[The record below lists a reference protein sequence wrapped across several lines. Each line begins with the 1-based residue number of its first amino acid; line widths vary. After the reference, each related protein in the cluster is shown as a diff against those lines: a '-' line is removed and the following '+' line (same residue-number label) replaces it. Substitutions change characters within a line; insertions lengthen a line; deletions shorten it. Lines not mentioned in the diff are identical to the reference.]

1 MSELKITQE
10 KVTAAFSEANDCPKA
25 ISILTALFGKQKP
38 DYTDYHNIKTYED
51 ACEAI
56 GVKPIVRLLVEDED
70 GHKEEVADIAHL
82 AYIKLCTIARAL
94 NNDPDFPRFTKDEY
108 RYTPWFYLYN
118 QKEIDEMDEEDR
130 NRLVL
135 WGGSANNG
143 ASCGLAFASSYHAWS
158 YSYSGWSSSGA
169 YFGLACAHSSIVWS
183 NSAANLG
190 SRLAV
195 KSNEIAIYFGEQFKE
210 LWKDFLI
217 GKK

>member
-130 NRLVL
+130 NQLVL
-135 WGGSANNG
+135 WGGTAPNG
-143 ASCGLAFASSYHAWS
+143 ATCGLASAYSNGAWS
-158 YSYSGWSSSGA
+158 YSY
-169 YFGLACAHSSIVWS
+169 
-183 NSAANLG
+183 AAVG
-190 SRLAV
+190 SRLA
-195 KSNEIAIYFGEQFKE
+195 YFGNLTFVSGAS
-210 LWKDFLI
+210 LMAA
-217 GKK
+217 

>member
-1 MSELKITQE
+1 MNTEITKEKID
-10 KVTAAFSEANDCPKA
+10 AAFSEANDCPKA
-25 ISILTALFGKQKP
+25 IKILTALFGKQKS

-70 GHKEEVADIAHL
+70 GHKEEVADIAHI
-82 AYIKLCTIARAL
+82 AYIKLCTIASAL

-108 RYTPWFYLYN
+108 RYMPWFYLYN
-118 QKEIDEMDEEDR
+118 QKEIDEMGEKKR

-135 WGGSANNG
+135 WGGNANSG
-143 ASCGLAFASSYHAWS
+143 ADCGLAYASSYNAWALS
-158 YSYSGWSSSGA
+158 YST
-169 YFGLACAHSSIVWS
+169 F
-183 NSAANLG
+183 G

-195 KSNEIAIYFGEQFKE
+195 KSSEIAIYFGEQFKE

-217 GKK
+217 GLP

>member
-82 AYIKLCTIARAL
+82 AYIKLYTIARAL

-118 QKEIDEMDEEDR
+118 QKEIDEINEPFGYRWNTGKENRGIGIRYVKAMLSTFYQGNADLFVNSKRGTGTKITIILPAAKEVDEHECFDR
-130 NRLVL
+130 R
-135 WGGSANNG
+135 
-143 ASCGLAFASSYHAWS
+143 
-158 YSYSGWSSSGA
+158 
-169 YFGLACAHSSIVWS
+169 
-183 NSAANLG
+183 
-190 SRLAV
+190 
-195 KSNEIAIYFGEQFKE
+195 
-210 LWKDFLI
+210 
-217 GKK
+217 

>member
-1 MSELKITQE
+1 M
-10 KVTAAFSEANDCPKA
+10 
-25 ISILTALFGKQKP
+25 
-38 DYTDYHNIKTYED
+38 
-51 ACEAI
+51 
-56 GVKPIVRLLVEDED
+56 
-70 GHKEEVADIAHL
+70 ADIAHL
-82 AYIKLCTIARAL
+82 AYIKLYTIARAL

-135 WGGSANNG
+135 WGGSAYNG
-143 ASCGLAFASSYHAWS
+143 AYCGFASASSTNAWS
-158 YSYSGWSSSGA
+158 YSFA
-169 YFGLACAHSSIVWS
+169 T
-183 NSAANLG
+183 LG

-195 KSNEIAIYFGEQFKE
+195 KSSEIAIYFGEQFKE

>member
-130 NRLVL
+130 NQLVL
-135 WGGSANNG
+135 WGGY
-143 ASCGLAFASSYHAWS
+143 ASG
-158 YSYSGWSSSGA
+158 GA
-169 YFGLACAHSSIVWS
+169 YCGRASIP
-183 NSAANLG
+183 N
-190 SRLAV
+190 R
-195 KSNEIAIYFGEQFKE
+195 
-210 LWKDFLI
+210 
-217 GKK
+217 

>member
-135 WGGSANNG
+135 WGGNASDGAN
-143 ASCGLAFASSYHAWS
+143 CGIACAYSSHDWS
-158 YSYSGWSSSGA
+158 YSTAS
-169 YFGLACAHSSIVWS
+169 V
-183 NSAANLG
+183 G

-195 KSNEIAIYFGEQFKE
+195 KSSEIAIYFGEQF
-210 LWKDFLI
+210 
-217 GKK
+217 

>member
-82 AYIKLCTIARAL
+82 AYIKLYTIARAL

-135 WGGSANNG
+135 WGGG
-143 ASCGLAFASSYHAWS
+143 ASFGATCGLASA
-158 YSYSGWSSSGA
+158 YSED
-169 YFGLACAHSSIVWS
+169 
-183 NSAANLG
+183 
-190 SRLAV
+190 RLV
-195 KSNEIAIYFGEQFKE
+195 DLVCDCRLSPCCKIK
-210 LWKDFLI
+210 
-217 GKK
+217 

>member
-1 MSELKITQE
+1 M
-10 KVTAAFSEANDCPKA
+10 
-25 ISILTALFGKQKP
+25 
-38 DYTDYHNIKTYED
+38 
-51 ACEAI
+51 
-56 GVKPIVRLLVEDED
+56 
-70 GHKEEVADIAHL
+70 ADIAHL
-82 AYIKLCTIARAL
+82 AYIKLYTIARAL

-135 WGGSANNG
+135 WGGHAYHG
-143 ASCGLAFASSYHAWS
+143 AYCGLASAYSSSAWS
-158 YSYSGWSSSGA
+158 TSDAS
-169 YFGLACAHSSIVWS
+169 F
-183 NSAANLG
+183 G

-195 KSNEIAIYFGEQFKE
+195 KSSEIAIYFGEQFKE

>member
-56 GVKPIVRLLVEDED
+56 GVKPIVRLL
-70 GHKEEVADIAHL
+70 EEVADIAHL

-135 WGGSANNG
+135 WGGNASDG
-143 ASCGLAFASSYHAWS
+143 AACGLAYATSDSDWSTSLAS
-158 YSYSGWSSSGA
+158 
-169 YFGLACAHSSIVWS
+169 I
-183 NSAANLG
+183 G

-195 KSNEIAIYFGEQFKE
+195 KSSEIAIYFGEQFKE

>member
-130 NRLVL
+130 NQLVL
-135 WGGSANNG
+135 WGGTASYGAN
-143 ASCGLAFASSYHAWS
+143 C
-158 YSYSGWSSSGA
+158 
-169 YFGLACAHSSIVWS
+169 GLACASSSDDWS
-183 NSAANLG
+183 LSPAY
-190 SRLAV
+190 RLSPCC
-195 KSNEIAIYFGEQFKE
+195 KIK
-210 LWKDFLI
+210 
-217 GKK
+217 

>member
-94 NNDPDFPRFTKDEY
+94 NNDPNFPRFTKDETVI
-108 RYTPWFYLYN
+108 RRGFIFIIRKKLMEANRFVFYFQVFLTSFLSVENVYP
-118 QKEIDEMDEEDR
+118 ISSHFPSSSSR
-130 NRLVL
+130 ISPLVL
-135 WGGSANNG
+135 EVLCSSTMAPGWIRPRSF
-143 ASCGLAFASSYHAWS
+143 SKASSFEGCLS
-158 YSYSGWSSSGA
+158 
-169 YFGLACAHSSIVWS
+169 
-183 NSAANLG
+183 
-190 SRLAV
+190 
-195 KSNEIAIYFGEQFKE
+195 
-210 LWKDFLI
+210 
-217 GKK
+217 

>member
-1 MSELKITQE
+1 M
-10 KVTAAFSEANDCPKA
+10 
-25 ISILTALFGKQKP
+25 
-38 DYTDYHNIKTYED
+38 
-51 ACEAI
+51 
-56 GVKPIVRLLVEDED
+56 
-70 GHKEEVADIAHL
+70 ADIAHL

-135 WGGSANNG
+135 WGGGANGG
-143 ASCGLAFASSYHAWS
+143 ADCGLAFA
-158 YSYSGWSSSGA
+158 YSNDAWSSSA
-169 YFGLACAHSSIVWS
+169 PI
-183 NSAANLG
+183 G